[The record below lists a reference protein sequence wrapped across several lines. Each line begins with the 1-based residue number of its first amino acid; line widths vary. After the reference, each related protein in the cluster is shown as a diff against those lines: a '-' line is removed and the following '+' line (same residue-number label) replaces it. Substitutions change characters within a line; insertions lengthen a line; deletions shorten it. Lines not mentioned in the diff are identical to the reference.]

1 MNWSRRIR
9 QTHRWISMVFTATVV
24 MNFVVLALM
33 EPPLWVQLTP
43 LPFLFALLFTGLY
56 LFVLP
61 YLGSEAPGRATERAG
76 RG

>member
-1 MNWSRRIR
+1 
-9 QTHRWISMVFTATVV
+9 MVFTATVV